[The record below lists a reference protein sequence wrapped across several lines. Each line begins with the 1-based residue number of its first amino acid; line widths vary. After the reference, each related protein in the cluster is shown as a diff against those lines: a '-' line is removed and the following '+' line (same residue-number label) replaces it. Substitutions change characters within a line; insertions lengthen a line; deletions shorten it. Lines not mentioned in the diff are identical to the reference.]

1 MSTLQILL
9 TPVFVVR
16 SDLPLT
22 LLMNIETPRLKS
34 RHQVELPGR
43 GSENQLHTMSADMT
57 HNVTF
62 RLGYA
67 CETCA
72 CFFSIIIFLR
82 YVAVTICNDL
92 IDLLVMLINL
102 VNLMVNMKHIAV

>member
-1 MSTLQILL
+1 MYVSPFQILL

-16 SDLPLT
+16 SDFPLT
-22 LLMNIETPRLKS
+22 LHMNIETPRLKS

-67 CETCA
+67 TCET
-72 CFFSIIIFLR
+72 
-82 YVAVTICNDL
+82 
-92 IDLLVMLINL
+92 LLSFAGLL
-102 VNLMVNMKHIAV
+102 SL